1 MQKQK
6 VIPSTM
12 LIQMK
17 RDKETLKNDIQQLLE
32 VLLVLRPWTLL
43 CKEPLDTCSEEP
55 WEFWSLFQQYDHCLF
70 LFLDLTNWDKI
81 NGGLI
86 YTSKV
91 FFTPN
96 PGSWFWKKREL
107 VKHSKGVVYMVFT
120 CIQCCIFGKLLST
133 ATHSCP
139 DQSPVVSCRQARTP
153 KNRNLRAY
161 FLQNM
166 KISEVTV
173 LQNI

>member
-1 MQKQK
+1 
-6 VIPSTM
+6 
-12 LIQMK
+12 MK

-43 CKEPLDTCSEEP
+43 YKEPLDTCSEEP
-55 WEFWSLFQQYDHCLF
+55 RKFCRFFSNTIIACLS
-70 LFLDLTNWDKI
+70 LDLTNCDKI

-86 YTSKV
+86 YTSEV

-96 PGSWFWKKREL
+96 PGFERKREL
-107 VKHSKGVVYMVFT
+107 VKKGNGVIFMVFT

-161 FLQNM
+161 FLQNV
-166 KISEVTV
+166 KISEVAV